1 MSKRAVS
8 FILTFVL
15 TISLFLVSALTAFGE
30 ELNPETAA
38 VSEEGTGTD
47 PLLSEDTSIPITTE
61 NQTTKLDFPLLTV
74 NAISNYFGKVY
85 SEYNEFTKEI
95 SVTYYFKASK
105 KILTT
110 QWSLGYDSSVLSFD
124 PEKNPAS
131 FICPAMKNGAVVDN
145 DAENGC
151 VMFRATNLR
160 MYDYSTNELIFAR
173 VVFDI
178 KDLPTEVPE
187 FTKIDLTV
195 LELWTS
201 EPSPSTGLAVDD
213 RNIILVSDGD
223 VSRTKESDSVLV
235 SKYTKLTASTFT
247 EDNIRK
253 STKDQAVGT
262 EPKSEPV
269 TVPTSVAVVEKS
281 DKGDKNE
288 DDSAF
293 VKTGKW
299 YIALLILAVLIV
311 CSTVLFVMR
320 KRDIYDN

>member
-1 MSKRAVS
+1 MR
-8 FILTFVL
+8 TD
-15 TISLFLVSALTAFGE
+15 IS
-30 ELNPETAA
+30 
-38 VSEEGTGTD
+38 
-47 PLLSEDTSIPITTE
+47 
-61 NQTTKLDFPLLTV
+61 
-74 NAISNYFGKVY
+74 
-85 SEYNEFTKEI
+85 
-95 SVTYYFKASK
+95 
-105 KILTT
+105 
-110 QWSLGYDSSVLSFD
+110 
-124 PEKNPAS
+124 
-131 FICPAMKNGAVVDN
+131 
-145 DAENGC
+145 
-151 VMFRATNLR
+151 
-160 MYDYSTNELIFAR
+160 
-173 VVFDI
+173 
-178 KDLPTEVPE
+178 TEVYDDGNTG
-187 FTKIDLTV
+187 F
-195 LELWTS
+195 S
-201 EPSPSTGLAVDD
+201 ECPRSSFPG
-213 RNIILVSDGD
+213 IY
-223 VSRTKESDSVLV
+223 SDSVLV